1 MSIFLKGEAKG
12 VTGSRV
18 PYLSGGFHVE
28 GLPDNIRLKK
38 PRQYGSKEIQKIM
51 DCQDSISF
59 ILETS
64 EGAPLQDFGEDCKEL
79 LSNVFGKCDFK
90 VSKEDVEVLDINETH
105 SISEIKEIISTHW
118 KVLCPEALTELK
130 KKLNAY
136 VSQANH
142 FVLPVYCDDE
152 ESQFWLFSF
161 TGSLQALH
169 QISARGK
176 LTGCWLNHES
186 GNTFHLIKKK
196 ETIFGKNII
205 KDNGNVIFE
214 THRFTDYTQTFIL
227 NKSFERKVTQ
237 ILSKQ
242 GYI

>member
-1 MSIFLKGEAKG
+1 MKNNPVTLDDAQRTKLVDQQMKLLAEEFSYLEYLGCQASCLLVNGKKELYVLGSSGGKRFVHNEPAVLCKFQAMFDVDREKQKWTHEDVRMLFNKKYGEAKG

-90 VSKEDVEVLDINETH
+90 VSKDVAVLDINETH
-105 SISEIKEIISTHW
+105 NISEIKEIISTHW

-130 KKLNAY
+130 KKN
-136 VSQANH
+136 
-142 FVLPVYCDDE
+142 
-152 ESQFWLFSF
+152 
-161 TGSLQALH
+161 
-169 QISARGK
+169 
-176 LTGCWLNHES
+176 
-186 GNTFHLIKKK
+186 
-196 ETIFGKNII
+196 
-205 KDNGNVIFE
+205 
-214 THRFTDYTQTFIL
+214 
-227 NKSFERKVTQ
+227 
-237 ILSKQ
+237 
-242 GYI
+242 